1 MIRLHALILP
11 IAAVTISFAA
21 APALAGGTS
30 EQRSACMSDAF
41 KFCSGDIPDET
52 AIESCL
58 RRNSRSLSSACQ
70 MVMGVPAPGEATTR
84 RASRSITPPAYAQPA
99 EAPDALPAAV
109 ASAADPTVADDER
122 PTRRRHYS
130 RHHRRH
136 VAYAQHRR
144 HHRHHGSG
152 SGFGGLGE
160 LASMAGPAMAFMP
173 MVTKMFEDNGP
184 SFGDDDD

>member
-1 MIRLHALILP
+1 MLRLRALILP
-11 IAAVTISFAA
+11 IAAVTIAIA
-21 APALAGGTS
+21 APAHAGGTA
-30 EQRSACMSDAF
+30 EQRSACMGDAF
-41 KFCSGDIPDET
+41 KFCSGDIPDEI

-58 RRNSRSLSSACQ
+58 RRNGRSLSSACQ
-70 MVMGVPAPGEATTR
+70 VVMGVSSPGEATTR
-84 RASRSITPPAYAQPA
+84 RASRSIAAPESAQA
-99 EAPDALPAAV
+99 EAPYAPGPAV
-109 ASAADPTVADDER
+109 ASAADSYVADDER

-130 RHHRRH
+130 HHNRRH
-136 VAYAQHRR
+136 VAHVHYRR

-173 MVTKMFEDNGP
+173 MVTKMFEDGGP